1 MSKKIKIEPKIILTL
16 GIEFNRINIVVRSID
31 GDILKLV
38 GIPIGN
44 GHKKSDEH
52 ELKSILISKINEI
65 IDECLVDTILI
76 EKNKLLIDKFNIFPD
91 FYILNDILLRYSI
104 QITLED
110 NYFNR
115 VKYFFEIPQKDWLNV
130 IFNKNSTYSIDV
142 FKQFVVNCGMYN
154 DELLGI
160 IDGNNSYKTLCFSES
175 VNFSNLLNK
184 KYLIN
189 EGV

>member
-16 GIEFNRINIVVRSID
+16 GIEFNRINVVVRSIE

-38 GIPIGN
+38 GIPISVSR
-44 GHKKSDEH
+44 KKSDEQ
-52 ELKSILISKINEI
+52 ELKSLLISKINEI
-65 IDECLVDTILI
+65 IDECLVDTIII
-76 EKNKLLIDKFNIFPD
+76 EKNKLLVDRFNLFPD
-91 FYILNDILLRYSI
+91 LYILNDILLRYSV

-154 DELLGI
+154 DELLAI
-160 IDGNNSYKTLCFSES
+160 IDSNNSYKTLCFSES

>member
-16 GIEFNRINIVVRSID
+16 GIEFNRISVVVRSIE

-38 GIPIGN
+38 GIPISVSR
-44 GHKKSDEH
+44 KKSDEQ
-52 ELKSILISKINEI
+52 ELKSLLISKINEI
-65 IDECLVDTILI
+65 IDECLVDTIII
-76 EKNKLLIDKFNIFPD
+76 EKNKLLVDRFNLFPD
-91 FYILNDILLRYSI
+91 FYILNDILLRYSV

-130 IFNKNSTYSIDV
+130 IFNKNTTYSIDV

-154 DELLGI
+154 DELLAI
-160 IDGNNSYKTLCFSES
+160 IDSNNSYKTLCFSES